1 MRIGILGTSK
11 EEVEHI
17 LEDLQESSCETIGKR
32 KYFSGMLYGYDVVVN
47 ITGWGKVASASA
59 VTTLI
64 NRFDVDSVIFC
75 GVCGGAAGELNIG
88 DIIVGSKL
96 VQHDLDAQPIFAKY
110 QVPPLG
116 VSCFHLGLDF
126 VRKPTYF
133 EADPVL
139 LKAAFTAAQHFV
151 SNNINDDIPEDLLKK
166 FNIKTPGIYQ
176 GLIATGDQFIRSTE
190 KMKELQSDLPEI
202 KAVEMEGAAVAQV
215 CKHHGIPFACIRIVS
230 DKADHSA
237 IIDFEAFI
245 HRIASYFTRGIVRD
259 MLKAL
264 KLS

>member
-1 MRIGILGTSK
+1 MRIGILGASK

-17 LEDLQESSCETIGKR
+17 LEDLQESSRETIGKR
-32 KYFSGMLYGYDVVVN
+32 GYFSGILYGHEVVVN

-88 DIIVGSKL
+88 DIIVGSKF
-96 VQHDLDAQPIFAKY
+96 VQHDLDAQPVFAKY

-139 LKAAFTAAQHFV
+139 HKAAFQAALSFV
-151 SNNINDDIPEDLLKK
+151 SNHINEDIPSELLEK
-166 FNIKTPGIYQ
+166 FNISKPGIYQ
-176 GLIATGDQFIRSTE
+176 GLIATGDQFIRSSE
-190 KMKELQSDLPEI
+190 KMNELQSELPDLNG
-202 KAVEMEGAAVAQV
+202 VEMEGAAVAQV
-215 CKHHGIPFACIRIVS
+215 CKHHGVPFACIRIVS

-245 HRIASYFTRGIVRD
+245 HRIASYFTRGIVRE
-259 MLKAL
+259 MLNRL
-264 KLS
+264 

>member
-1 MRIGILGTSK
+1 MRIGILGASK

-17 LEDLQESSCETIGKR
+17 LEDLEETSRESIGKR
-32 KYFSGMLYGYDVVVN
+32 RYFTGSLYGQDVVLN
-47 ITGWGKVASASA
+47 ISGWGKVSSAA
-59 VTTLI
+59 AATAMITRY
-64 NRFDVDSVIFC
+64 NVDSIIFC
-75 GVCGGAAGELNIG
+75 GVCGAASPELNIG
-88 DIIVGSKL
+88 DIIIGSKF

-126 VRKPTYF
+126 IRKPTYF

-139 LKAAFTAAQHFV
+139 LKAAFEAAQSFV
-151 SNNINDDIPEDLLKK
+151 SKSINEDIPSELLNK
-166 FNIKTPGIYQ
+166 FNIKKPGFYK

-190 KMKELQSDLPEI
+190 KMGELQSELPEI

-215 CKHHGIPFACIRIVS
+215 CSNFAIPFACIRIVS

-245 HRIASYFTRGIVRD
+245 HKIASYFTRGIVRD
-259 MLKAL
+259 MLNHI
-264 KLS
+264 